1 MPKAELGTALGLIGC
16 DPKTGPLASPLG
28 SKLHDGTHVVK
39 PFLFISQLSSTLLPR
54 VMIMGPW
61 NCWMSVVQGAVHGT
75 VIRHGGDMGTFWL
88 RVAELASGWMLDAQ
102 VCRLELGRFVRP
114 TVKSFR

>member
-1 MPKAELGTALGLIGC
+1 
-16 DPKTGPLASPLG
+16 
-28 SKLHDGTHVVK
+28 
-39 PFLFISQLSSTLLPR
+39 
-54 VMIMGPW
+54 
-61 NCWMSVVQGAVHGT
+61 MSMVQGAVHGT